1 MTLLKDPSTKRVS
14 KSTLPLGLDPAM
26 EASVN
31 SLILTQRR
39 RELNA
44 AHGVNALLLAA
55 ILVSGFLMLSSFWG
69 QSAFEANAVVKLI
82 VSITFAFMLLL
93 AFSNIRYT
101 VNLAKSSPLPVDR
114 DLFNFERKIIKDFFK
129 S

>member
-26 EASVN
+26 KASIN